1 MRLHF
6 QKKVLVLFFSLLFS
20 IALFHPSSASAAIC
34 TYQTRNPTTGV
45 TVPNIQN
52 GVDVPFCEEMATDNC
67 SSRCAGDNNRIIINC
82 NYQSS
87 QNSCQAFYNQSSE
100 AEKKAEAER
109 QKIEAGRDALDKIVI
124 EERSGKCMCSITDP
138 DAPLTPFDGAT
149 PDSCYDRNEN
159 TGNGQGDNA
168 NVNLYNCR
176 WVLNEDV
183 IPTGDQNTTDLI
195 NKYNEENPLKQY
207 QGQVAG
213 LNKLRATSVQGF
225 IALVIKTAT
234 GIMGSIALVM
244 MIYGGFLWMTSSG
257 NSSQV
262 DKAQNVIFYGA
273 LGIFVIFGSYA
284 LITFI
289 FQAVNPNLIQ

>member
-20 IALFHPSSASAAIC
+20 IVLFHPAPASAAIC
-34 TYQTRNPTTGV
+34 TYQTRNPTTGA

-52 GVDVPFCEEMATDNC
+52 GVDVPFCEEMASDNC
-67 SSRCAGDNNRIIINC
+67 TSRCAGDNNRIIINC

-100 AEKKAEAER
+100 AGKKAEAER
-109 QKIEAGRDALDKIVI
+109 QKIEDARNALDEIVQ
-124 EERSGKCMCSITDP
+124 EERSGKCMCSIGDQ

-149 PDSCYDRNEN
+149 PDSCYDREDYA
-159 TGNGQGDNA
+159 NGA
-168 NVNLYNCR
+168 LHNCR

-183 IPTGDQNTTDLI
+183 VPTGDQNTTDLI
-195 NKYNEENPLKQY
+195 NKYNAENPLKQY
-207 QGQVAG
+207 QGKVAG

-225 IALVIKTAT
+225 VALVIKTAT

-273 LGIFVIFGSYA
+273 LGILVIFGSYA
-284 LITFI
+284 IITFI
-289 FQAVNPNLIQ
+289 FQAVNPDLIQ